1 MAAINTDVPEVQLMD
16 TGVGLILG
24 AGAMT
29 FGNEWMQTGGLNW
42 RVPIAITLIA
52 GLDGALSALSP
63 TAGIAFGAIIF
74 IGALTVPLNGKSP
87 IQELNTQLS
96 PAKKGK

>member
-1 MAAINTDVPEVQLMD
+1 MD
-16 TGVGLILG
+16 TGVGLVLA

-29 FGNEWMQTGGLNW
+29 FGNEWLQTGGLNF
-42 RVPIAITLIA
+42 RVPIATVLLA

-87 IQELNTQLS
+87 ISELNAQLKT